1 MGLGL
6 QDRVAEAEGVALAH
20 GVDARV
26 LLVLVDVLEGLLL
39 AGLLQVGL
47 EAGFGVEVVFDRLL
61 AGAGDEEDVLD
72 AGVRGLA
79 HDVLDRGAVDDGE
92 HFLGHGL
99 RDGQE
104 AGSATGRGNDSVHY
118 WLVFI

>member
-1 MGLGL
+1 M
-6 QDRVAEAEGVALAH
+6 AEAEGVALAH

-26 LLVLVDVLEGLLL
+26 LLVLVDVLERLFL

-61 AGAGDEEDVLD
+61 AGAGHEEDVFD
-72 AGVRGLA
+72 AGIRGLA
-79 HDVLDRGAVDDGE
+79 HDVLDRGTVDDGQ

>member
-6 QDRVAEAEGVALAH
+6 EDRVAEAEGVPLAH

-61 AGAGDEEDVLD
+61 AGAGHEEDVFD
-72 AGVRGLA
+72 TGIRGLA
-79 HDVLDRGAVDDGE
+79 NDVLDRGPIDDGQ
-92 HFLGHGL
+92 HFLGHRL